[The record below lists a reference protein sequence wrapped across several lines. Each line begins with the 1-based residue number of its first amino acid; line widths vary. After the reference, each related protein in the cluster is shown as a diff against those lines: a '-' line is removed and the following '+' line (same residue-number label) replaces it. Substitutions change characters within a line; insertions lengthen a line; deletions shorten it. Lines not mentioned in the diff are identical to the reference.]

1 MGLSV
6 YTYYE
11 TFKPHFS
18 FRFKVD
24 FLANPSLYRLVQD
37 IKLPTISINAS
48 DGRKRFGQTQFV
60 LPFFEF
66 GDQEIEITFVETDT
80 MKVLDYLTNNY
91 NWPNLPNTED
101 IIVTEYDDTL
111 RNIIK
116 RTKYTITLFSYSAP
130 QWQNSG
136 SPSNMTI
143 TATYIVRSSRDI
155 TKDEYDLY
163 NLPIYSPVVDMV
175 QDMNVIGSS
184 VDEGSAESEWQ
195 KFLGSLKDE
204 ETELEKN
211 AELNRQRQEAMMQP
225 MAFDTNTKAKEKWK
239 DVEKEKG
246 ELDESIAKTLE
257 ENFYNSSSEDQ
268 QAAEIEAFKRYCNSE
283 MNAENRDFSMMT
295 DEEKKIMAER
305 WQKLSD
311 TEKLLMIYGIDT
323 ADGLSDDEINTIKNA
338 AAENALNQGLT
349 GKEAEDYMKESLD
362 SIVKENTEF
371 VNASKE
377 YQDAVNHPEQG
388 RGGEKRTGSAPCGMP
403 AKMYST
409 MTDAE
414 QKAYLREMLK
424 NEISGKATNGH
435 SRKEGNDNQV
445 YKNSSDDKKANP
457 TQMNY
462 GYGNTYATLKSLGA
476 DKLGEVTFKA
486 SKDVTIDGKTYK
498 KGETIKFTNLTAA
511 NEALKDETLGSNGLV
526 LDQASADK
534 LNNLVLDKLAGEMQ
548 KKFKEKGIE
557 DVIDNMNMNAQMG
570 LTHMVYGG
578 SGTLNSVTEG
588 LAKNKQEAIDS
599 LQANGGYLGAD
610 YVEKHKNDKGSTYK
624 STNDKTQVTM
634 SWNRLDYMSEQG
646 KTIKKTD
653 KNGKDISTPASKKQ
667 SQNQQVAK
675 NDKTNEKPLQKY
687 TSSNSNRD
695 ADLAELRSKM
705 QAAGVDTTNTSQ
717 VVDYLVKDGTITS
730 SYKKDQ
736 NGLCATGTNLVAAVT
751 SGATHMEST
760 GNGKDQNLSCY
771 GYKKVASGK
780 GADQLNDMLK
790 HGQLKEGDVINISY
804 SDGSKYGHAVTVYK
818 DNKGQLAF
826 ASDYVQKSSHG
837 QSNASRVGEFYIQ
850 RKA

>member
-24 FLANPSLYRLVQD
+24 FLSNPSLYRLVQD
-37 IKLPTISINAS
+37 IKLPSISINAS
-48 DGRKRFGQTQFV
+48 DGKKRFGQTQFV

-66 GDQEIEITFVETDT
+66 GDQELEITFVETDT

-211 AELNRQRQEAMMQP
+211 AELNRQRQEAMMEP
-225 MAFDTNTKAKEKWK
+225 MAFETNTKAKEK
-239 DVEKEKG
+239 EKVYDEKKKAF
-246 ELDESIAKTLE
+246 DDSIAEYLPNLYNQLTDKQKADR
-257 ENFYNSSSEDQ
+257 END
-268 QAAEIEAFKRYCNSE
+268 AFKRYCNQQ
-283 MNAENRDFSMMT
+283 MFGKNRDFSMMT
-295 DEEKKIMAER
+295 DEEKAAMRK
-305 WQKLSD
+305 KFDSLSQ
-311 TEKLLMIYGIDT
+311 TEKMMLIFEIETG
-323 ADGLSDDEINTIKNA
+323 DGLNKKEMAIINSALQISLENEGYSDAELEEAFNAEMSLLTEQTKEMEDAKKEWIN
-338 AAENALNQGLT
+338 
-349 GKEAEDYMKESLD
+349 
-362 SIVKENTEF
+362 
-371 VNASKE
+371 
-377 YQDAVNHPEQG
+377 AVNNPEKG
-388 RGGEKRTGSAPCGMP
+388 KGGEKPKQQGTQTAGAVPPSGS
-403 AKMYST
+403 
-409 MTDAE
+409 
-414 QKAYLREMLK
+414 
-424 NEISGKATNGH
+424 
-435 SRKEGNDNQV
+435 
-445 YKNSSDDKKANP
+445 
-457 TQMNY
+457 
-462 GYGNTYATLKSLGA
+462 
-476 DKLGEVTFKA
+476 
-486 SKDVTIDGKTYK
+486 
-498 KGETIKFTNLTAA
+498 
-511 NEALKDETLGSNGLV
+511 
-526 LDQASADK
+526 
-534 LNNLVLDKLAGEMQ
+534 
-548 KKFKEKGIE
+548 EKP
-557 DVIDNMNMNAQMG
+557 
-570 LTHMVYGG
+570 
-578 SGTLNSVTEG
+578 
-588 LAKNKQEAIDS
+588 K
-599 LQANGGYLGAD
+599 
-610 YVEKHKNDKGSTYK
+610 
-624 STNDKTQVTM
+624 
-634 SWNRLDYMSEQG
+634 
-646 KTIKKTD
+646 
-653 KNGKDISTPASKKQ
+653 
-667 SQNQQVAK
+667 QNQ
-675 NDKTNEKPLQKY
+675 KPLQKY
-687 TSSNSNRD
+687 TSSNKNRD
-695 ADLAELRSKM
+695 ADLVELRSRM

-717 VVDYLVKDGTITS
+717 VVDYLVKDGLITTR
-730 SYKKDQ
+730 YKKDQ
-736 NGLCATGTNLVAAVT
+736 NGLCATGTNLVAAMT
-751 SGATHMEST
+751 SGATQIKST

-780 GADQLNDMLK
+780 GANQLDDMLK

-818 DNKGQLAF
+818 DKNGKLAF
-826 ASDYVQKSSHG
+826 ASDYVQKSAHG
-837 QSNASRVGEFYIQ
+837 QSNANRVGEFYIQ

>member
-24 FLANPSLYRLVQD
+24 FLSNPSLYRLVQD
-37 IKLPTISINAS
+37 IKLPSISINAS

-66 GDQEIEITFVETDT
+66 GDQELEITFVETDT

-163 NLPIYSPVVDMV
+163 NLPIYSPVVNMV

-195 KFLGSLKDE
+195 KFLGKLIDE

-225 MAFDTNTKAKEKWK
+225 MAFETNTKAKEKK
-239 DVEKEKG
+239 KEWDNKKQQ
-246 ELDESIAKTLE
+246 LDDEIAETLMGGYEYLSE
-257 ENFYNSSSEDQ
+257 ENQ
-268 QAAEIEAFKRYCNSE
+268 QKLENDAFKRYYNQQ
-283 MNAENRDFSMMT
+283 MNGTYRDFSMMT
-295 DEEKKIMAER
+295 DEEKAKMRE
-305 WQKLSD
+305 KFDNLSD
-311 TEKLLMIYGIDT
+311 TEKYLLMYNIDT
-323 ADGLSDDEINTIKNA
+323 TDGLDANEKKIIEQNLGLMVNGGDLTKEDMK
-338 AAENALNQGLT
+338 EALDRLSNKEEEFAVA
-349 GKEAEDYMKESLD
+349 GKEW
-362 SIVKENTEF
+362 T
-371 VNASKE
+371 
-377 YQDAVNHPEQG
+377 DAVNHPEKG
-388 RGGEKRTGSAPCGMP
+388 KGGEKPKQQGTQTAGAVPPSGS
-403 AKMYST
+403 
-409 MTDAE
+409 
-414 QKAYLREMLK
+414 
-424 NEISGKATNGH
+424 
-435 SRKEGNDNQV
+435 
-445 YKNSSDDKKANP
+445 
-457 TQMNY
+457 
-462 GYGNTYATLKSLGA
+462 
-476 DKLGEVTFKA
+476 
-486 SKDVTIDGKTYK
+486 
-498 KGETIKFTNLTAA
+498 
-511 NEALKDETLGSNGLV
+511 
-526 LDQASADK
+526 
-534 LNNLVLDKLAGEMQ
+534 
-548 KKFKEKGIE
+548 EKP
-557 DVIDNMNMNAQMG
+557 
-570 LTHMVYGG
+570 
-578 SGTLNSVTEG
+578 
-588 LAKNKQEAIDS
+588 K
-599 LQANGGYLGAD
+599 
-610 YVEKHKNDKGSTYK
+610 
-624 STNDKTQVTM
+624 
-634 SWNRLDYMSEQG
+634 
-646 KTIKKTD
+646 
-653 KNGKDISTPASKKQ
+653 
-667 SQNQQVAK
+667 QNQ
-675 NDKTNEKPLQKY
+675 KPLQKY

-695 ADLAELRSKM
+695 ADLAELRSRM

-717 VVDYLVKDGTITS
+717 VVDYLVKDGLITTK
-730 SYKKDQ
+730 YKKDQ

-751 SGATHMEST
+751 SGATQIKST

-804 SDGSKYGHAVTVYK
+804 SDGSKYGHAVTVYRDK
-818 DNKGQLAF
+818 NGKLAF
-826 ASDYVQKSSHG
+826 ASDYVQKSAHG

>member
-24 FLANPSLYRLVQD
+24 FLSNPSLYRLVQD
-37 IKLPTISINAS
+37 IKLPSISINAS

-66 GDQEIEITFVETDT
+66 GDQELEITFIETDT

-111 RNIIK
+111 RNVLK
-116 RTKYTITLFSYSAP
+116 RTKYTITLFSYNAP

-163 NLPIYSPVVDMV
+163 NLPIYSPNVDIN

-195 KFLGSLKDE
+195 KFLGSLRDE

-211 AELNRQRQEAMMQP
+211 AEFNRKRREAMIEATMKS
-225 MAFDTNTKAKEKWK
+225 FETNTKAKEK
-239 DVEKEKG
+239 EKIYNQKKQA
-246 ELDESIAKTLE
+246 LDDSIADYLAE
-257 ENFYNSSSEDQ
+257 AFYGFTDQ
-268 QAAEIEAFKRYCNSE
+268 QKAEYENDAFKRYRKQKMVENS
-283 MNAENRDFSMMT
+283 DFITMT
-295 DEEKKIMAER
+295 SDDMRKEFDN
-305 WQKLSD
+305 LSQ
-311 TEKLLMIYGIDT
+311 TEKMMLIYDIETG
-323 ADGLSDDEINTIKNA
+323 DGLNEKETAFISAAVQISLKNDGVSNEKLEEAFNTKMDSLYNKA
-338 AAENALNQGLT
+338 
-349 GKEAEDYMKESLD
+349 KEMETAKQEW
-362 SIVKENTEF
+362 
-371 VNASKE
+371 VNAK
-377 YQDAVNHPEQG
+377 NHPE
-388 RGGEKRTGSAPCGMP
+388 K
-403 AKMYST
+403 
-409 MTDAE
+409 
-414 QKAYLREMLK
+414 
-424 NEISGKATNGH
+424 
-435 SRKEGNDNQV
+435 
-445 YKNSSDDKKANP
+445 
-457 TQMNY
+457 
-462 GYGNTYATLKSLGA
+462 
-476 DKLGEVTFKA
+476 
-486 SKDVTIDGKTYK
+486 
-498 KGETIKFTNLTAA
+498 
-511 NEALKDETLGSNGLV
+511 
-526 LDQASADK
+526 
-534 LNNLVLDKLAGEMQ
+534 
-548 KKFKEKGIE
+548 
-557 DVIDNMNMNAQMG
+557 
-570 LTHMVYGG
+570 
-578 SGTLNSVTEG
+578 
-588 LAKNKQEAIDS
+588 
-599 LQANGGYLGAD
+599 
-610 YVEKHKNDKGSTYK
+610 
-624 STNDKTQVTM
+624 
-634 SWNRLDYMSEQG
+634 
-646 KTIKKTD
+646 
-653 KNGKDISTPASKKQ
+653 GKDNKSNK
-667 SQNQQVAK
+667 
-675 NDKTNEKPLQKY
+675 EKPLQKY
-687 TSSNSNRD
+687 TSSNKNRD
-695 ADLAELRSKM
+695 ADLAELRSRM

-717 VVDYLVKDGTITS
+717 VVDYLVKDGLITTK
-730 SYKKDQ
+730 YKKDQ

-751 SGATHMEST
+751 SGATQIKST

-818 DNKGQLAF
+818 DKNGKLAF
-826 ASDYVQKSSHG
+826 ASDYVQKSAHG

>member
-24 FLANPSLYRLVQD
+24 FLSNPSLYRLVQD
-37 IKLPTISINAS
+37 IKLPSISINAS
-48 DGRKRFGQTQFV
+48 DGKKRFGQTQFV

-66 GDQEIEITFVETDT
+66 GDQELEITFIETDT

-111 RNIIK
+111 SNVIK
-116 RTKYTITLFSYSAP
+116 RTKYTITLFSYNAP

-163 NLPIYSPVVDMV
+163 NLPIYSPSVDMV

-184 VDEGSAESEWQ
+184 VYEGSAESEWQ
-195 KFLGSLKDE
+195 KFLGSLRDE

-211 AELNRQRQEAMMQP
+211 AEFNRKRREAMIEATMKS
-225 MAFDTNTKAKEKWK
+225 FETNTKAKEKWK
-239 DVEKEKG
+239 DVEKEKS
-246 ELDESIAKTLE
+246 ELDQIIAETLA
-257 ENFYNSSSEDQ
+257 ENFDNNSFEDQ
-268 QAAEIEAFKRYCNSE
+268 QAAEIEAFKRYCLQE
-283 MNAENRDFSMMT
+283 TQRDVNKIS
-295 DEEKKIMAER
+295 DEEKKIMTER

-323 ADGLSDDEINTIKNA
+323 ENGLNDDEIDMIKKTT
-338 AAENALNQGLT
+338 AENALKQGLT
-349 GKEAEDYMKESLD
+349 GKEAEDFMKERLD
-362 SIVKENTEF
+362 SIEKENTEF

-377 YQDAVNHPEQG
+377 YQEAVNHPE
-388 RGGEKRTGSAPCGMP
+388 K
-403 AKMYST
+403 
-409 MTDAE
+409 
-414 QKAYLREMLK
+414 
-424 NEISGKATNGH
+424 
-435 SRKEGNDNQV
+435 
-445 YKNSSDDKKANP
+445 
-457 TQMNY
+457 
-462 GYGNTYATLKSLGA
+462 
-476 DKLGEVTFKA
+476 
-486 SKDVTIDGKTYK
+486 
-498 KGETIKFTNLTAA
+498 
-511 NEALKDETLGSNGLV
+511 
-526 LDQASADK
+526 
-534 LNNLVLDKLAGEMQ
+534 
-548 KKFKEKGIE
+548 
-557 DVIDNMNMNAQMG
+557 
-570 LTHMVYGG
+570 
-578 SGTLNSVTEG
+578 
-588 LAKNKQEAIDS
+588 
-599 LQANGGYLGAD
+599 
-610 YVEKHKNDKGSTYK
+610 
-624 STNDKTQVTM
+624 
-634 SWNRLDYMSEQG
+634 
-646 KTIKKTD
+646 
-653 KNGKDISTPASKKQ
+653 GKDNKSNK
-667 SQNQQVAK
+667 
-675 NDKTNEKPLQKY
+675 EKPLQKY
-687 TSSNSNRD
+687 TSSNKNRD
-695 ADLAELRSKM
+695 ADLAELRSRM

-717 VVDYLVKDGTITS
+717 VVDYLVKDGLITTK
-730 SYKKDQ
+730 YKKDQ

-751 SGATHMEST
+751 SGATQIKST

-804 SDGSKYGHAVTVYK
+804 ADGSKYGHAVTVYK
-818 DNKGQLAF
+818 DKNGKLAF
-826 ASDYVQKSSHG
+826 ASDYVQKSAHG

>member
-24 FLANPSLYRLVQD
+24 FLSNPSLYRLVQD
-37 IKLPTISINAS
+37 IKLPSISINAS

-66 GDQEIEITFVETDT
+66 GDQELEITFVETDT

-116 RTKYTITLFSYSAP
+116 ITKYTITLFSYSAP

-143 TATYIVRSSRDI
+143 TATYIIRSSRDI

-211 AELNRQRQEAMMQP
+211 AELNRQRQEAMLKP
-225 MAFDTNTKAKEKWK
+225 MAFETNTKAKEK
-239 DVEKEKG
+239 EKVYDEKKKAF
-246 ELDESIAKTLE
+246 DDSIAEYLANAYNQLTDKQKADY
-257 ENFYNSSSEDQ
+257 END
-268 QAAEIEAFKRYCNSE
+268 AFKRYCNQKMTENSDFITMSSDDMRKEFEKLSQTEKMMLIYDIETGDGLDKKE
-283 MNAENRDFSMMT
+283 MAFINAALQISLENEGYSDAELEEAFNAEMGLLAEQAKEMEDA
-295 DEEKKIMAER
+295 KKE
-305 WQKLSD
+305 W
-311 TEKLLMIYGIDT
+311 T
-323 ADGLSDDEINTIKNA
+323 
-338 AAENALNQGLT
+338 
-349 GKEAEDYMKESLD
+349 
-362 SIVKENTEF
+362 
-371 VNASKE
+371 
-377 YQDAVNHPEQG
+377 DAVNHPEQG
-388 RGGEKRTGSAPCGMP
+388 RSGEKPKQQGTQTVGAVPPSGGEKP
-403 AKMYST
+403 K
-409 MTDAE
+409 
-414 QKAYLREMLK
+414 
-424 NEISGKATNGH
+424 
-435 SRKEGNDNQV
+435 
-445 YKNSSDDKKANP
+445 
-457 TQMNY
+457 
-462 GYGNTYATLKSLGA
+462 
-476 DKLGEVTFKA
+476 
-486 SKDVTIDGKTYK
+486 
-498 KGETIKFTNLTAA
+498 
-511 NEALKDETLGSNGLV
+511 
-526 LDQASADK
+526 
-534 LNNLVLDKLAGEMQ
+534 
-548 KKFKEKGIE
+548 
-557 DVIDNMNMNAQMG
+557 
-570 LTHMVYGG
+570 
-578 SGTLNSVTEG
+578 
-588 LAKNKQEAIDS
+588 
-599 LQANGGYLGAD
+599 
-610 YVEKHKNDKGSTYK
+610 
-624 STNDKTQVTM
+624 
-634 SWNRLDYMSEQG
+634 
-646 KTIKKTD
+646 
-653 KNGKDISTPASKKQ
+653 
-667 SQNQQVAK
+667 QNQ
-675 NDKTNEKPLQKY
+675 KPLQKY
-687 TSSNSNRD
+687 TSSNKNRD
-695 ADLAELRSKM
+695 ADLVELRSRM

-717 VVDYLVKDGTITS
+717 VVDYLVKDGLITTK
-730 SYKKDQ
+730 YKKDQ

-751 SGATHMEST
+751 SGATQIKST

-790 HGQLKEGDVINISY
+790 HDQLKEGDVINISY
-804 SDGSKYGHAVTVYK
+804 SDGSKYGHAVTVYRDK
-818 DNKGQLAF
+818 NGKLAF
-826 ASDYVQKSSHG
+826 ASDYVQKSAHG

>member
-24 FLANPSLYRLVQD
+24 FLSNPSLYRLVQD
-37 IKLPTISINAS
+37 IKLPSISINAS

-66 GDQEIEITFVETDT
+66 GDQELEITFIETDT

-111 RNIIK
+111 RNVIK

-211 AELNRQRQEAMMQP
+211 AELNRQRQEAMMEP
-225 MAFDTNTKAKEKWK
+225 MAFETNTKAKEK
-239 DVEKEKG
+239 EKVYDEKKKAF
-246 ELDESIAKTLE
+246 DDSIAEYLANEYNQLTDKQKADK
-257 ENFYNSSSEDQ
+257 END
-268 QAAEIEAFKRYCNSE
+268 AFKRYCNQQ
-283 MNAENRDFSMMT
+283 MFGKNRDFSMMT
-295 DEEKKIMAER
+295 DEEKAAMRK
-305 WQKLSD
+305 KFDNLSQ
-311 TEKLLMIYGIDT
+311 TEKMMLIYEIETG
-323 ADGLSDDEINTIKNA
+323 DGLNKREMAFINSALQISLENKGYSDEELEEAFNAEMGLLADQAKEMEDAKKEWIN
-338 AAENALNQGLT
+338 
-349 GKEAEDYMKESLD
+349 
-362 SIVKENTEF
+362 
-371 VNASKE
+371 
-377 YQDAVNHPEQG
+377 AVNNPEKG
-388 RGGEKRTGSAPCGMP
+388 KGGEKPKQQGTQTAGAVPPSGS
-403 AKMYST
+403 
-409 MTDAE
+409 
-414 QKAYLREMLK
+414 
-424 NEISGKATNGH
+424 
-435 SRKEGNDNQV
+435 
-445 YKNSSDDKKANP
+445 
-457 TQMNY
+457 
-462 GYGNTYATLKSLGA
+462 
-476 DKLGEVTFKA
+476 
-486 SKDVTIDGKTYK
+486 
-498 KGETIKFTNLTAA
+498 
-511 NEALKDETLGSNGLV
+511 
-526 LDQASADK
+526 
-534 LNNLVLDKLAGEMQ
+534 
-548 KKFKEKGIE
+548 EKP
-557 DVIDNMNMNAQMG
+557 
-570 LTHMVYGG
+570 
-578 SGTLNSVTEG
+578 
-588 LAKNKQEAIDS
+588 K
-599 LQANGGYLGAD
+599 
-610 YVEKHKNDKGSTYK
+610 
-624 STNDKTQVTM
+624 
-634 SWNRLDYMSEQG
+634 
-646 KTIKKTD
+646 
-653 KNGKDISTPASKKQ
+653 
-667 SQNQQVAK
+667 QNQ
-675 NDKTNEKPLQKY
+675 KPLQKY
-687 TSSNSNRD
+687 TSSNKNRD
-695 ADLAELRSKM
+695 ADLVELRSRM

-717 VVDYLVKDGTITS
+717 VVDYLVKDGLITTR
-730 SYKKDQ
+730 YKKDQ

-751 SGATHMEST
+751 SGATQIKST

-780 GADQLNDMLK
+780 GANQLDDMLK

-818 DNKGQLAF
+818 DKNGKLAF
-826 ASDYVQKSSHG
+826 ASDYVQKSAHG
-837 QSNASRVGEFYIQ
+837 QSNANRVGEFYIQ

>member
-24 FLANPSLYRLVQD
+24 FLSNPSLYRLVQD
-37 IKLPTISINAS
+37 IKLPSISINAS

-66 GDQEIEITFVETDT
+66 GDQELEITFIETDT

-111 RNIIK
+111 RNVLK
-116 RTKYTITLFSYSAP
+116 RTKYTITLFSYNAP

-163 NLPIYSPVVDMV
+163 NLPIYSPTVNKI

-195 KFLGSLKDE
+195 KFLGSLRDE

-211 AELNRQRQEAMMQP
+211 AEFNRKRREAMIEATMKS
-225 MAFDTNTKAKEKWK
+225 FETNTKAKEK
-239 DVEKEKG
+239 EKIYNQKKQA
-246 ELDESIAKTLE
+246 LDDSIADYLAE
-257 ENFYNSSSEDQ
+257 AFYGFTDQ
-268 QAAEIEAFKRYCNSE
+268 QKAEYENDAFKRYRKQKMVENS
-283 MNAENRDFSMMT
+283 DFITMT
-295 DEEKKIMAER
+295 SDDMRKEFDN
-305 WQKLSD
+305 LSQ
-311 TEKLLMIYGIDT
+311 TEKMMLIYDIETG
-323 ADGLSDDEINTIKNA
+323 DGLNEKETAFISAAVQISLKNDGVSNEKLEEAFNTKMDSLYNKA
-338 AAENALNQGLT
+338 
-349 GKEAEDYMKESLD
+349 KEMETAKQEW
-362 SIVKENTEF
+362 
-371 VNASKE
+371 VNAK
-377 YQDAVNHPEQG
+377 NHPE
-388 RGGEKRTGSAPCGMP
+388 K
-403 AKMYST
+403 
-409 MTDAE
+409 
-414 QKAYLREMLK
+414 
-424 NEISGKATNGH
+424 
-435 SRKEGNDNQV
+435 
-445 YKNSSDDKKANP
+445 
-457 TQMNY
+457 
-462 GYGNTYATLKSLGA
+462 
-476 DKLGEVTFKA
+476 
-486 SKDVTIDGKTYK
+486 
-498 KGETIKFTNLTAA
+498 
-511 NEALKDETLGSNGLV
+511 
-526 LDQASADK
+526 
-534 LNNLVLDKLAGEMQ
+534 
-548 KKFKEKGIE
+548 
-557 DVIDNMNMNAQMG
+557 
-570 LTHMVYGG
+570 
-578 SGTLNSVTEG
+578 
-588 LAKNKQEAIDS
+588 
-599 LQANGGYLGAD
+599 
-610 YVEKHKNDKGSTYK
+610 
-624 STNDKTQVTM
+624 
-634 SWNRLDYMSEQG
+634 
-646 KTIKKTD
+646 
-653 KNGKDISTPASKKQ
+653 GKDNKSNK
-667 SQNQQVAK
+667 
-675 NDKTNEKPLQKY
+675 EKPLQKY
-687 TSSNSNRD
+687 TSSNKNRD
-695 ADLAELRSKM
+695 ADLAELRSRM

-717 VVDYLVKDGTITS
+717 VVDYLVKDGLITTK
-730 SYKKDQ
+730 YKKDQ

-751 SGATHMEST
+751 SGATQIKST

-818 DNKGQLAF
+818 DKNGKLAF
-826 ASDYVQKSSHG
+826 ASDYVQKSAHG

>member
-24 FLANPSLYRLVQD
+24 FLSNPSLYRLVQD
-37 IKLPTISINAS
+37 IKLPSISINAS

-66 GDQEIEITFVETDT
+66 GDQELEITFIETDT

-163 NLPIYSPVVDMV
+163 NLPIYSPVVNMV

-195 KFLGSLKDE
+195 KFLGKLIDE

-225 MAFDTNTKAKEKWK
+225 MAFETNTKAKEKK
-239 DVEKEKG
+239 KEWDNKKQQ
-246 ELDESIAKTLE
+246 LDDEIAETLMGGYEYLSE
-257 ENFYNSSSEDQ
+257 ENQ
-268 QAAEIEAFKRYCNSE
+268 QKLENDAFKRYYNQQ
-283 MNAENRDFSMMT
+283 MNGTYRDFSMMT
-295 DEEKKIMAER
+295 DEEKAKMRE
-305 WQKLSD
+305 KFDNLSD
-311 TEKLLMIYGIDT
+311 TEKYLLMYNIDT
-323 ADGLSDDEINTIKNA
+323 TDGLNA
-338 AAENALNQGLT
+338 NEKKIIEQNLGLMVNGGDLTKEDMKEALDRLSNKEEEFAVA
-349 GKEAEDYMKESLD
+349 GKEW
-362 SIVKENTEF
+362 T
-371 VNASKE
+371 
-377 YQDAVNHPEQG
+377 DAVNHPEKG
-388 RGGEKRTGSAPCGMP
+388 KGGEKPKQQGTQTAGAVPPSGS
-403 AKMYST
+403 
-409 MTDAE
+409 
-414 QKAYLREMLK
+414 
-424 NEISGKATNGH
+424 
-435 SRKEGNDNQV
+435 
-445 YKNSSDDKKANP
+445 
-457 TQMNY
+457 
-462 GYGNTYATLKSLGA
+462 
-476 DKLGEVTFKA
+476 
-486 SKDVTIDGKTYK
+486 
-498 KGETIKFTNLTAA
+498 
-511 NEALKDETLGSNGLV
+511 
-526 LDQASADK
+526 
-534 LNNLVLDKLAGEMQ
+534 
-548 KKFKEKGIE
+548 EKP
-557 DVIDNMNMNAQMG
+557 
-570 LTHMVYGG
+570 
-578 SGTLNSVTEG
+578 
-588 LAKNKQEAIDS
+588 K
-599 LQANGGYLGAD
+599 
-610 YVEKHKNDKGSTYK
+610 
-624 STNDKTQVTM
+624 
-634 SWNRLDYMSEQG
+634 
-646 KTIKKTD
+646 
-653 KNGKDISTPASKKQ
+653 
-667 SQNQQVAK
+667 QNQ
-675 NDKTNEKPLQKY
+675 KPLQKY

-695 ADLAELRSKM
+695 ADLAELRSRM

-717 VVDYLVKDGTITS
+717 VVDYLVKDGLITTK
-730 SYKKDQ
+730 YKKDQ

-751 SGATHMEST
+751 SGATQIKST

-804 SDGSKYGHAVTVYK
+804 SDGSKYGHAVTVYRDK
-818 DNKGQLAF
+818 NGKLAF
-826 ASDYVQKSSHG
+826 ASDYVQKSAHG

>member
-24 FLANPSLYRLVQD
+24 FLSNPSLYRLVQD
-37 IKLPTISINAS
+37 IKLPSISINAS
-48 DGRKRFGQTQFV
+48 DSRKRFGQTQFV

-66 GDQEIEITFVETDT
+66 GDQELEITFVETDT

-116 RTKYTITLFSYSAP
+116 ITKYTITLFSYSAP

-211 AELNRQRQEAMMQP
+211 AELNRQRQEAMMKP
-225 MAFDTNTKAKEKWK
+225 MAFETNTKAKEK
-239 DVEKEKG
+239 EKVYDEKKKAY
-246 ELDESIAKTLE
+246 DDSIAEHLTNAYNQLTDKQKADY
-257 ENFYNSSSEDQ
+257 END
-268 QAAEIEAFKRYCNSE
+268 AFKRYCNQKMTENSDFITMSSDDMRKEFEKLSQTEKMMLIYDIETGDGLDKKE
-283 MNAENRDFSMMT
+283 MAFINAALQISLENEGYSDAELEEAFNAEMGLLANKAKEMEDA
-295 DEEKKIMAER
+295 KKE
-305 WQKLSD
+305 W
-311 TEKLLMIYGIDT
+311 
-323 ADGLSDDEINTIKNA
+323 IN
-338 AAENALNQGLT
+338 
-349 GKEAEDYMKESLD
+349 
-362 SIVKENTEF
+362 
-371 VNASKE
+371 
-377 YQDAVNHPEQG
+377 AVNNPEKG
-388 RGGEKRTGSAPCGMP
+388 KGGEKPKQQGTQTTGAVPP
-403 AKMYST
+403 
-409 MTDAE
+409 
-414 QKAYLREMLK
+414 
-424 NEISGKATNGH
+424 SG
-435 SRKEGNDNQV
+435 S
-445 YKNSSDDKKANP
+445 
-457 TQMNY
+457 
-462 GYGNTYATLKSLGA
+462 
-476 DKLGEVTFKA
+476 
-486 SKDVTIDGKTYK
+486 
-498 KGETIKFTNLTAA
+498 
-511 NEALKDETLGSNGLV
+511 
-526 LDQASADK
+526 
-534 LNNLVLDKLAGEMQ
+534 
-548 KKFKEKGIE
+548 EKP
-557 DVIDNMNMNAQMG
+557 
-570 LTHMVYGG
+570 
-578 SGTLNSVTEG
+578 
-588 LAKNKQEAIDS
+588 K
-599 LQANGGYLGAD
+599 
-610 YVEKHKNDKGSTYK
+610 
-624 STNDKTQVTM
+624 
-634 SWNRLDYMSEQG
+634 
-646 KTIKKTD
+646 
-653 KNGKDISTPASKKQ
+653 
-667 SQNQQVAK
+667 QNQ
-675 NDKTNEKPLQKY
+675 KPLQKY
-687 TSSNSNRD
+687 TSSNKNRD
-695 ADLAELRSKM
+695 ADLAELRSRM

-717 VVDYLVKDGTITS
+717 VVDYLVKDGLITTR
-730 SYKKDQ
+730 YKKDQ

-751 SGATHMEST
+751 SGATQIKST

-780 GADQLNDMLK
+780 GANQLDDMLK

-818 DNKGQLAF
+818 DKNGKLAF
-826 ASDYVQKSSHG
+826 ASDYVQKSAHG
-837 QSNASRVGEFYIQ
+837 QSNANRVGEFYIQ